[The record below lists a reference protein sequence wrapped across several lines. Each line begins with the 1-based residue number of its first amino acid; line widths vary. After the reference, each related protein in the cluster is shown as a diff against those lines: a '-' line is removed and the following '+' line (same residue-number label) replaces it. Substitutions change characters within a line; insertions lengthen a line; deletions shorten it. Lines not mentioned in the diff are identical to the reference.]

1 MQKQTRWKY
10 YIDKEFQ
17 NHFIFGFSAVLI
29 LNAILV
35 VGIVWLL
42 RSNPYSLLPDG
53 ASVLVQVDANK
64 AVGLSVSGDGKV
76 ILDETGTPYFPL
88 REIPGKPPRQ
98 YNAFDLYIEPIL
110 IVSLLN
116 LIVIIGFSLF
126 FSHRMAGPIHR
137 IKVTLEEFVA
147 NQKPSSIRLRK
158 KDHFSEVA
166 DLLNKALKLE
176 DRK

>member
-53 ASVLVQVDANK
+53 AAVLVQVDANK
-64 AVGLSVSGDGKV
+64 AVGLAVSGEGKV
-76 ILDETGTPYFPL
+76 SLDDNGTPYFPL
-88 REIPGKPPRQ
+88 KEIPGKPPRQ
-98 YNAFDLYIEPIL
+98 YNAFDLYLEPI
-110 IVSLLN
+110 ITVSILN
-116 LIVIIGFSLF
+116 LFVIIGFSLF

-137 IKVTLEEFVA
+137 IKMTLEGYVA
-147 NQKPSSIRLRK
+147 NKSVTSIRLRK

-166 DLLNKALKLE
+166 ELLNKALKLE
-176 DRK
+176 DKK